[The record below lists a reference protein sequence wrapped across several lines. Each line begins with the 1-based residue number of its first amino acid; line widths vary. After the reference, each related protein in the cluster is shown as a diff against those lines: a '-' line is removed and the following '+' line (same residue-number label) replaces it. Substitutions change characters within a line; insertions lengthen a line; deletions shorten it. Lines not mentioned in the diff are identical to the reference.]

1 MTIASRFVLIP
12 ALAFFATGAM
22 ALPALSAAHRDL
34 DKAFSAAA
42 IYMQDVARAEADGYV
57 STVDCVSDPQGTAA
71 MGVHY
76 LHPALARDPSLDPT
90 KPEVLL
96 YEPTEDGMTLRGIE
110 FLFAIGPPGADIPA
124 SPPPRPTLFGQAFE
138 GPMKGHGPEQPPH
151 YDLHV
156 WFDNP
161 AGMFEGMNPAVK
173 CPAE

>member
-12 ALAFFATGAM
+12 ALAFLATGAM

-34 DKAFSAAA
+34 DKAFSAVA

-57 STVDCVSDPQGTAA
+57 STVDCVSHPQGTA

-76 LHPALARDPSLDPT
+76 VHHALARDPSLDPT

-96 YEPTEDGMTLRGIE
+96 YEPTEDGMRLRGIE
-110 FLFAIGPPGADIPA
+110 FVFALGPPGADIPA
-124 SPPPRPTLFGQAFE
+124 NPPPRPTMFGQAFA
-138 GPMKGHGPEQPPH
+138 GPMKGHDSEQPPH
-151 YDLHV
+151 YDLLV

-161 AGMFEGMNPAVK
+161 AGMFEVMNPKVS
-173 CPAE
+173 CPTE